1 MPRAIWSG
9 SISFGLVNVPVKVYS
24 AMDEQSLHFKQFQEG
39 TNARIRNKRVSEK
52 TGKEVPYEK
61 IEKGYEVSKGNFVVI
76 DPKELEEFQP
86 RATKTIDIEDFVE
99 LAAIDPVY
107 YDRTYWLA
115 PSGGEGAEKAYAL
128 LRQAMEKKERVAIGR
143 VVMRTKQYLA
153 AIRPRDGALALS
165 TMLFHDEVVPKSEV
179 EGIPS
184 ARKKASDKEVKM
196 AEQIIDSLTSDWK
209 PGKYHDTYR
218 ERVLEYIEQK
228 AKGEEIVREE
238 PEEENDGKV
247 VDLLAALEASLEAA
261 KKGRSAGKKKAAAS
275 R

>member
-9 SISFGLVNVPVKVYS
+9 SISFGLVNVPVKLYS
-24 AMDEQSLHFKQFQEG
+24 AMDEQSLHFNQFEEG

-61 IEKGYEVSKGNFVVI
+61 IEQGYEVSKGNFVVI

-107 YDRTYWLA
+107 YERTYWLA

-165 TMLFHDEVVPKSEV
+165 TMLFHDEVIPKSEI

-228 AKGEEIVREE
+228 AKGEEIVSEE
-238 PEEENDGKV
+238 TEEDTGGDV

-261 KKGRSAGKKKAAAS
+261 KKGRSAGRKKAAAS